1 MYCLKVKFAK
11 TSSFINTKSLFL
23 LSIMNITSQIKQ
35 PIHAEMELFEKKF
48 FESMS
53 SKVALLNR
61 ITYYIVNRK
70 GKQMRPMFV
79 FLTAKMISGGK
90 VNERT
95 YRGASVI
102 ELIHT
107 ATLVHDDV
115 VDDSNRRRGFF
126 SINALWRNKIAVLVG
141 DYLLSKGL
149 LLSIDNGDFDLL
161 RIISVAVREMSE
173 GELLQIEKARRL
185 DIDESVY
192 YEIIRQ
198 KTATLIAACCAL
210 GAKSVSEDEAQVETM
225 RKFGELIGMAFQ
237 IKDDLFDYTDDAIG
251 KPTGIDIKEQK
262 MTLPLIYA
270 LNNCT
275 SKEKSWCINS
285 IKNHNKDKKRVKEVI
300 QFVKDKNGLSYA
312 EQKMV
317 QFQQEALALIQ
328 KFPTS
333 EYKDS
338 LTLMVNY
345 VIERKNKQCQSQYQL
360 QCQKRS
366 CFDLILEF
374 GILNFHATFLQPKAS
389 MLIEPS

>member
-1 MYCLKVKFAK
+1 
-11 TSSFINTKSLFL
+11 
-23 LSIMNITSQIKQ
+23 MNIVQQIQ
-35 PIHAEMELFEKKF
+35 EPIKAEMDLFEKKF
-48 FESMS
+48 HKSMAT
-53 SKVALLNR
+53 KVALLNR

-79 FLTAKMISGGK
+79 FLVAKMVYDGE

-115 VDDSNRRRGFF
+115 VDDSNKRRGFF
-126 SINALWRNKIAVLVG
+126 SLNALWKNKIAVLVG

-185 DIDESVY
+185 DITEEIY

-210 GAKSVSEDEAQVETM
+210 GAASVQPDQPELIEKM
-225 RKFGELIGMAFQ
+225 RKFGEVIGMAFQ
-237 IKDDLFDYTDDAIG
+237 IKDDLFDYTDGPIG

-262 MTLPLIYA
+262 MTLPLIYV
-270 LNNCT
+270 LNNA
-275 SKEKSWCINS
+275 SKEKRKWLINS
-285 IKNHNKDKKRVKEVI
+285 VKNHNEDKRRVKEVI
-300 QFVKDKNGLSYA
+300 DYVKEAGGLTYA
-312 EQKMV
+312 TQKMITY
-317 QFQQEALALIQ
+317 QEEALILLED
-328 KFPTS
+328 FPTS
-333 EYKDS
+333 PFKEA
-338 LTLMVNY
+338 LITMVNY
-345 VIERKNKQCQSQYQL
+345 VIERKK
-360 QCQKRS
+360 
-366 CFDLILEF
+366 
-374 GILNFHATFLQPKAS
+374 
-389 MLIEPS
+389 